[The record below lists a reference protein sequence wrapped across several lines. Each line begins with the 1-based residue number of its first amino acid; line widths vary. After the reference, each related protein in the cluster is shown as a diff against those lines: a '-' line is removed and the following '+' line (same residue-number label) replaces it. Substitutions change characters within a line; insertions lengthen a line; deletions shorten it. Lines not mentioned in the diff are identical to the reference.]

1 MAAASYVVW
10 PELSSRKVFREM
22 RPPAQLAL
30 QGHPEG
36 GPSGS
41 PERAAKTLSICAA
54 QNEYEGGQIVITA
67 GKQGLR
73 DVEVSCRPLQGP
85 PGARILPT
93 LYRVAYIFLP
103 AHGRAY
109 PDPLAPLT
117 KFDVE
122 PGQSQPV
129 WLSVYVPPDAQPG
142 TYRGAVTV
150 SPRAFDSAQ
159 ARDGA
164 PTRMSISLRV
174 YSFALPKTPSTRT
187 AFGVGYGDI
196 AKAHGVEPGCDA
208 EKRLRSEYYEMLLSH
223 RVSAYWIPVDLTSP
237 EAARYLSDP
246 RMTSYVIPYNEDV
259 EKVRALVSRLRK
271 GGWLKKGLFYPSDEP
286 VNEEQY
292 KLIKAQADKVHSIA
306 RDLKVVSPFF
316 RNPDFAKKSVYELLD
331 GTLDIWCAVSAFFD
345 QTQAEMRKKQRKGQE
360 GWWYVCCGPGKPY
373 ANFFVD
379 FKAVEH
385 RLLLWQQKKYNIQG
399 LLYWSATHWGGTE
412 NPWEDI
418 ATVKWIGPNIYGDGS
433 LMYPGKQ
440 VGYDGPV
447 SSIRLEMIRDG
458 LEDYEYLCLLE
469 KAKGKRAVDEAIAQV
484 VTDMKKFTRSA
495 ALLERTRRQI
505 AEQIEASRL

>member
-1 MAAASYVVW
+1 MAKQLLACAALIMVVGGETMAAESYVVW

-22 RPPAQLAL
+22 KPPAQ
-30 QGHPEG
+30 
-36 GPSGS
+36 PS
-41 PERAAKTLSICAA
+41 KTLSICAA
-54 QNEYEGGQIVITA
+54 QNECEGGQVVITA
-67 GKQGLR
+67 GRQGLR
-73 DVEVSCRPLQGP
+73 DVEVSCTPLHGP
-85 PGARILPT
+85 PGARILPS

-129 WLSVYVPPDAQPG
+129 WLSVYVPPDARPG

-150 SPRAFDSAQ
+150 SPR
-159 ARDGA
+159 DGA
-164 PTRMSISLRV
+164 RTRMTILLRV

-187 AFGVGYGDI
+187 AFGIGYGDI
-196 AKAHGVEPGCDA
+196 ARAHGVEVGSDA

-223 RVSAYWIPVDLTSP
+223 RISAYWIPVDLASP
-237 EAARYLSDP
+237 EAAHYLGDP
-246 RMTSYVIPYNEDV
+246 RMTSFVIPYD
-259 EKVRALVSRLRK
+259 KDAKKMSALVSRLRK
-271 GGWLKKGLFYPSDEP
+271 GGWLKKGFFYPSDEP

-292 KLIKAQADKVHSIA
+292 KLIKAQAEKVHSIA

-316 RNPDFAKKSVYELLD
+316 RNPDFVKKSVYELLD

-345 QTQAEMRKKQRKGQE
+345 QTQAEMRKKQRSGQE

-385 RLLLWQQKKYNIQG
+385 RILLWQQKTYNIQG
-399 LLYWSATHWGGTE
+399 LLYWSATHWRGTE

-433 LMYPGKQ
+433 LVYPGKQ
-440 VGYDGPV
+440 VGLDGPV

-469 KAKGKRAVDEAIAQV
+469 KAKGKRAVDDAIAQV

-505 AEQIEASRL
+505 AETIEASRL